1 MMMHEMKK
9 SQSSAQEEY
18 REQQAVNNILFG
30 GEWIYT
36 TFSLDATVEFIQ
48 LMVSHDMVG
57 GTSRFHWT
65 HSSSARQ
72 H

>member
-18 REQQAVNNILFG
+18 REQQAVNNMLFR

-36 TFSLDATVEFIQ
+36 TSSLEATAEFIQ
-48 LMVSHDMVG
+48 LIVSCDEG
-57 GTSRFHWT
+57 GTFRFHWT

-72 H
+72 N

>member
-9 SQSSAQEEY
+9 SQSSAQEEC
-18 REQQAVNNILFG
+18 REQQAVNNTLFR

-36 TFSLDATVEFIQ
+36 TSSLDATPQFIQ
-48 LMVSHDMVG
+48 LIVSYDEG

-72 H
+72 R